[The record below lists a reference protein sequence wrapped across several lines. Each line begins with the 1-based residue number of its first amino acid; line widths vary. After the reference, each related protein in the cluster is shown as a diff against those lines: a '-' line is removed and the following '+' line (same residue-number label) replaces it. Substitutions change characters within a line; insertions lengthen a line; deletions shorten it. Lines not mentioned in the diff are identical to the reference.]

1 MAAALKLG
9 EEDVAAVGKLREE
22 LQKAWA
28 ALTASQEKVPQPCH
42 HHAGSDSHTAVMRLV
57 QEHFSIDDPISRC
70 AYNSAIQS
78 RMSVCSNALSMGSLG
93 TRCG

>member
-9 EEDVAAVGKLREE
+9 EEDAAAVGKLREE

-42 HHAGSDSHTAVMRLV
+42 HHAGSDSHIAVMCLV
-57 QEHFSIDDPISRC
+57 QEHSSLDDPISRC
-70 AYNSAIQS
+70 AYIFQ
-78 RMSVCSNALSMGSLG
+78 LSSDFWPYA
-93 TRCG
+93 